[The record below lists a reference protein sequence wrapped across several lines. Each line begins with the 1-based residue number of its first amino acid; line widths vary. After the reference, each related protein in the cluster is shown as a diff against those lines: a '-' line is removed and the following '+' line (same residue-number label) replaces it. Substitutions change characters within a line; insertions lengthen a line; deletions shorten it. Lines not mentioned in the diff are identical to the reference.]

1 MDTRHRKIDTGNIE
15 HKTQKDKYGQHWRQ
29 DTERQTRLTLGTRHR
44 KIDTGNNGHTIQKE
58 ETDPTKHP
66 G

>member
-15 HKTQKDKYGQHWRQ
+15 HKTQKDRHGQHWTQ
-29 DTERQTRLTLGTRHR
+29 DTERLIWLILDTRHR
-44 KIDTGNNGHTIQKE
+44 KIDTGNIRHKRNK
-58 ETDPTKHP
+58 DKH